1 MRARR
6 ARRFW
11 LRLVLAAFVVGS
23 SGPSAVGQARL
34 NKDYCSSTGANLI
47 LAVDITTPYDA
58 KDKELLVRAVGEI
71 FETLHG
77 GDRIVVR
84 TIGAASTSS
93 ERLIDKCVPRCR
105 ANSTWDKMFNCNEG
119 IILNDTKQVKHLL
132 LQSLSARL
140 AQFEEQPRSD
150 IIRTIV
156 SISREEGQRD
166 HAQILYVFSDLIEN
180 SDYISGRS
188 FFTTDTKK
196 LLQYLKRYDLIA
208 PLDGIDVRVFG
219 FGRDGTPARAP
230 LTVPARKKALDFWTA
245 FFRESK
251 AKSVGSIRTLPI
263 TNPHPPKEPCCPAP
277 ARSSPAAACAPM
289 RSCALFSPRT
299 GRP

>member
-1 MRARR
+1 
-6 ARRFW
+6 
-11 LRLVLAAFVVGS
+11 LLL
-23 SGPSAVGQARL
+23 
-34 NKDYCSSTGANLI
+34 YGANLI

-132 LQSLSARL
+132 LQSLRARL

-156 SISREEGQRD
+156 SSSREEGQRD

-208 PLDGIDVRVFG
+208 SLDGIDVRVFG

-251 AKSVGSIRTLPI
+251 AKSIEI
-263 TNPHPPKEPCCPAP
+263 NQNIADHEPA
-277 ARSSPAAACAPM
+277 SP
-289 RSCALFSPRT
+289 
-299 GRP
+299 